1 MKYNLSIKC
10 IETALPKNNFQ
21 ISSLKRNNPGWDI
34 KKIIEKTGI
43 EKIWYTKKNQTAL
56 DLALKASKKLL
67 KKINKK
73 SIDTLIYVTQSPEYF
88 LPSNACILQNR
99 LGLSTNVKAFDINL
113 GCSGFVYALYV
124 ATSFVQ
130 TNMSKNILI
139 VCSDTYTKYIANDD
153 RTNKTIF
160 SDAASATLVSKSKK
174 KYFGN
179 FIMGTDGSGFKDLIV
194 ENGASKGAFS
204 TKNKTKLHMDGAKIY
219 MFTTANIPKNI
230 QRLLKISKVKKQ
242 DIKNFFFHQGSKIIL
257 NSLKK
262 SLKLKDNQVYNN
274 LKFLGNTVSST
285 IPFSLQQANK
295 EKKIKKNDLLVLS
308 GFGVG
313 LSWGSCVIKWNSLK
327 QKN

>member
-113 GCSGFVYALYV
+113 GCSGFVYAL
-124 ATSFVQ
+124 ATSF
-130 TNMSKNILI
+130 SLL
-139 VCSDTYTKYIANDD
+139 SA
-153 RTNKTIF
+153 KTDVI
-160 SDAASATLVSKSKK
+160 
-174 KYFGN
+174 
-179 FIMGTDGSGFKDLIV
+179 
-194 ENGASKGAFS
+194 
-204 TKNKTKLHMDGAKIY
+204 KTKRNNK
-219 MFTTANIPKNI
+219 
-230 QRLLKISKVKKQ
+230 
-242 DIKNFFFHQGSKIIL
+242 IKNDVFFMQYYSL
-257 NSLKK
+257 N
-262 SLKLKDNQVYNN
+262 Y
-274 LKFLGNTVSST
+274 
-285 IPFSLQQANK
+285 
-295 EKKIKKNDLLVLS
+295 
-308 GFGVG
+308 
-313 LSWGSCVIKWNSLK
+313 
-327 QKN
+327 